1 MESIKGSV
9 EITRPM
15 IDILEEFGK
24 LSYLGI
30 FLLLVGINAS
40 PILMPPSWIVLASFY
55 TVNPEL
61 NILGLA
67 LVGATGSLIGRIIL
81 MYISRLFRKFMG
93 PERKSSLERLDQ
105 FIKNKKYGFFSL
117 SFLFALTPLPSNM
130 LFMAYG
136 IMEAKS
142 LGIFVGFWAGRA
154 IAYYVMISISN
165 VTLKRF
171 IELFHNSLAG
181 ILVTDVGSLVLIVL
195 FASVNWTKLI
205 TTRKLEFVKPKLWRF

>member
-1 MESIKGSV
+1 M
-9 EITRPM
+9 T
-15 IDILEEFGK
+15 DILEEIAK

-30 FLLLVGINAS
+30 FLLLIGINAS

-61 NILGLA
+61 NILELA
-67 LVGATGSLIGRIIL
+67 LVGATGSLIGRVIL

-93 PERKSSLERLDQ
+93 PERKSSLEGLEQ
-105 FIKNKKYGFFSL
+105 FIKKRRYGFFSL
-117 SFLFALTPLPSNM
+117 SFLFSISPLPSNM

-136 IMEAKS
+136 IMKAKCI
-142 LGIFVGFWAGRA
+142 GIFLGFWSGRV

-165 VTLKRF
+165 VTVKPF
-171 IELFHNSLAG
+171 IELFHNSIVG
-181 ILVTDVGSLVLIVL
+181 ILVTDVGSIVMIVV

-205 TTRKLEFVKPKLWRF
+205 TTRKLEFVKPNLWRF

>member
-1 MESIKGSV
+1 M
-9 EITRPM
+9 T
-15 IDILEEFGK
+15 DILEEIAK

-30 FLLLVGINAS
+30 FLLLIGINAS

-67 LVGATGSLIGRIIL
+67 LVGATGSLIGRVIL

-93 PERKSSLERLDQ
+93 PERKSSLEGLEQ
-105 FIKNKKYGFFSL
+105 FIKKRRYGFFSL
-117 SFLFALTPLPSNM
+117 SFLFSISPLPSNM

-136 IMEAKS
+136 IMKAKCI
-142 LGIFVGFWAGRA
+142 GIFLGFWSGRV

-165 VTLKRF
+165 VTVKPF
-171 IELFHNSLAG
+171 IELFHNSIVG
-181 ILVTDVGSLVLIVL
+181 ILVTDVGSIVMIVL

>member
-1 MESIKGSV
+1 M
-9 EITRPM
+9 T
-15 IDILEEFGK
+15 DILEEFAK

-30 FLLLVGINAS
+30 FILLIGINAS

-61 NILGLA
+61 NVLGLA
-67 LVGATGSLIGRIIL
+67 LVGATGSLIGRVIL

-93 PERKSSLERLDQ
+93 TERKSSLERIEQ
-105 FIKNKKYGFFSL
+105 FIKKRRYGFFSL
-117 SFLFALTPLPSNM
+117 SFLFSISPLPSNM

-136 IMEAKS
+136 IMKAKS
-142 LGIFVGFWAGRA
+142 IGIFLGFWVGRV

-165 VTLKRF
+165 VTLKPF
-171 IELFHNSLAG
+171 IELFHNNLTG
-181 ILVTDVGSLVLIVL
+181 ILVTDIGSLVMIVL
-195 FASVNWTKLI
+195 FASINWTTLL

>member
-1 MESIKGSV
+1 
-9 EITRPM
+9 M
-15 IDILEEFGK
+15 IDILEEFAK

-30 FLLLVGINAS
+30 FLLLIGINAS

-67 LVGATGSLIGRIIL
+67 LVGATGSLIGRVIL

-93 PERKSSLERLDQ
+93 PERKSSLEGLEQ
-105 FIKNKKYGFFSL
+105 FIKKRRYGFFSL
-117 SFLFALTPLPSNM
+117 SFLFSISPLPSNM

-136 IMEAKS
+136 IMKAKCI
-142 LGIFVGFWAGRA
+142 GIFLGFWSGRV

-165 VTLKRF
+165 ITVKPF
-171 IELFHNSLAG
+171 IELFHNSIVG
-181 ILVTDVGSLVLIVL
+181 ILVTDVGSIVMIVL